1 MNDLV
6 TRLRTWFK
14 DVNAVSAIDLMDE
27 AADRIESDARQI
39 GVLVEECQKL
49 KDRCVN
55 GERERWIPAG
65 ERLPDHGGTVVCRT
79 AQRELHFGRVMTV
92 TECKDGVKAVSH
104 HWRGYPDGPLEVT
117 HWMPLPEP
125 PEVD

>member
-1 MNDLV
+1 MTDLV
-6 TRLRTWFK
+6 TRLRKWFK

-39 GVLVEECQKL
+39 SVL

-55 GERERWIPAG
+55 GERERWIPVG
-65 ERLPDHGGTVVCRT
+65 ERLPPHGVQVFVAMATGVEVLRW
-79 AQRELHFGRVMTV
+79 REDAGMW
-92 TECKDGVKAVSH
+92 EWWDG
-104 HWRGYPDGPLEVT
+104 DIDDLNVT
-117 HWMPLPEP
+117 HWMPLPEK

>member
-1 MNDLV
+1 MQTVTALV

-39 GVLVEECQKL
+39 SVLIEECQKL

-55 GERERWIPAG
+55 GERERWIPVG
-65 ERLPDHGGTVVCRT
+65 ERLPPHGVQVFVAMATGLEVMRW
-79 AQRELHFGRVMTV
+79 REDAGMW
-92 TECKDGVKAVSH
+92 EWWDG
-104 HWRGYPDGPLEVT
+104 DIDDLNVT

-125 PEVD
+125 PEVK